1 MRNGEGRRSVWLER
15 SLRLSR
21 LLGKLSEEWPGSCV
35 PLAEGASW
43 PSTDVPCG
51 EEQVTSPK
59 GTGQGWQ
66 FRIFLEVWH
75 HQDSVKPTQTQTRP
89 GNWTRLSPCLLAAFS
104 SLTHTATSLVSYLRI
119 SQIAFFHWLPFP
131 NVLSHCSVAGPES
144 QMRCW
149 HTKTVPVY
157 KHVLPRLAAHPQ
169 KIAAKNLTLLLLILF
184 LFFQI

>member
-1 MRNGEGRRSVWLER
+1 MAGKEPEALQAAWQAVRGVARKLRSLGRRSLLTQHR
-15 SLRLSR
+15 CSLWGGAGDFSKRNRARLTI
-21 LLGKLSEEWPGSCV
+21 PH
-35 PLAEGASW
+35 
-43 PSTDVPCG
+43 
-51 EEQVTSPK
+51 
-59 GTGQGWQ
+59 
-66 FRIFLEVWH
+66 FLEVWH

-89 GNWTRLSPCLLAAFS
+89 GNWTRLFPCLLAAFS
-104 SLTHTATSLVSYLRI
+104 SLTHTAMSLVSYLRI

-169 KIAAKNLTLLLLILF
+169 KTAAKNLTLLLLILF

>member
-1 MRNGEGRRSVWLER
+1 MEREEEVCGWKGAWGSPGCLASCQRSGPEAAFLWQTEPLDPAQMFPVGRGRWLLQKEQ
-15 SLRLSR
+15 
-21 LLGKLSEEWPGSCV
+21 GKADNS
-35 PLAEGASW
+35 A
-43 PSTDVPCG
+43 
-51 EEQVTSPK
+51 
-59 GTGQGWQ
+59 
-66 FRIFLEVWH
+66 FFLEVWH

-169 KIAAKNLTLLLLILF
+169 KTAAKNLTLLLLILF